1 MAAVYTKLIAATFV
15 FLALASTDIRFCVF
29 TQRYQFLAMLFSIWV
44 GFVIGKV
51 YAKVQDDPNSE
62 TKRISSLVMNGQYKI
77 NF

>member
-15 FLALASTDIRFCVF
+15 FLALAFTDIRFCVI
-29 TQRYQFLAMLFSIWV
+29 TQRYQCIAMLFSIWI

-51 YAKVQDDPNSE
+51 YARLHVEPNSE
-62 TKRISSLVMNGQYKI
+62 TKRISSLVMNGQYRV